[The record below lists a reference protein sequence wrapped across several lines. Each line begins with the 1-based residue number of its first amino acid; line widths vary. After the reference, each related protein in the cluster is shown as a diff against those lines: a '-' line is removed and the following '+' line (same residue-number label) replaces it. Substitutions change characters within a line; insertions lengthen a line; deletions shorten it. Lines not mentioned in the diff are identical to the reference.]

1 MTDIEEMILKNQV
14 FIMNALIYMLSNQN
28 AWNTRRNLE
37 VSVSETTKLLMKE
50 REERMK

>member
-14 FIMNALIYMLSNQN
+14 FIINALIYMLSNQN

-37 VSVSETTKLLMKE
+37 VNVSETTKLLLQKKE
-50 REERMK
+50 KEG